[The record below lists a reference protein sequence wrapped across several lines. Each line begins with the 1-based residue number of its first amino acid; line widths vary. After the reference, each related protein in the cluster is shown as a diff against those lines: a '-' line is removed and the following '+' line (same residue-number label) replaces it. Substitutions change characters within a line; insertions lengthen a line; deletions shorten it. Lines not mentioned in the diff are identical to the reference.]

1 MELTILICFALYT
14 ALLFGV
20 MWLTGRRGAK
30 GNEAFFRAGRRSPWP
45 VVAYGMIGASLSGV
59 TFMSVPG
66 GVYNGGWTYMPLVF
80 GYVLGYAVIALVLL
94 PLYYRLNLTSIY
106 TYLMQRFGP
115 FSEKTGAL
123 FFILSRLLGSA
134 LRMYLVVFVLYE
146 FVFRAWGIPF
156 WVPAVVFIA
165 IILLY
170 TFRGGIKTVVWTDM
184 LQTTFLLL
192 AAAATV
198 VAILSALDM
207 NLADLMRVSDEKGY
221 TRMWETDPS
230 APKYYWKQIVS
241 GMFITITMTGL
252 DQDMMQKN
260 LTCKSLRDAQKN
272 VMTSSML
279 FIVVNILFLCLGSA
293 LLVYADHTGFP
304 LPLGDGGA
312 VVPDKIFPSIAFS
325 LSGFTA
331 VCFVLGMVAAGYSS
345 ADGTLTALT
354 TTFCYDFLGFDRKE
368 NEEQRVESGNQQAE
382 SEKQQVE
389 SEKQQVESGNQRVE
403 SKKQI
408 RNNSQFS
415 IFNSQF
421 SILNSQFSTLNSQLK
436 IRRLVHVAFALLYL
450 LVIIAFRPFHRQSL
464 IDTLFDVAG
473 FTYGPLLGLYA
484 FGLFTRRRARDR
496 WVPFIAILS
505 PVLCYLLKLNSY
517 QWFGY
522 HFGFELL
529 LLNGLITFALLWLSS
544 LSINKST
551 LQVDKP

>member
-1 MELTILICFALYT
+1 MELTILVCFALYT
-14 ALLFGV
+14 VLLFLV

-66 GVYNGGWTYMPLVF
+66 GVYGGAWTYMPLVF

-106 TYLMQRFGP
+106 TYLEQRFGVR
-115 FSEKTGAL
+115 SEKTGAF

-156 WVPAVVFIA
+156 WVPAVVFIT

-170 TFRGGIKTVVWTDM
+170 TFRGGIKTVVWTDT
-184 LQTTFLLL
+184 LQTTFLLV
-192 AAAATV
+192 AAIATV
-198 VAILSALDM
+198 VAILNSLDM
-207 NLADLMRVSDEKGY
+207 NLGELLKISSDEGY

-230 APKYYWKQIVS
+230 APKFWMKQMVA

-272 VMTSSML
+272 VMTSSLL
-279 FIVVNILFLCLGSA
+279 FIVVNILFLCLGAA
-293 LLVYADHTGFP
+293 LLAYSSQTGFP
-304 LPLGDGGA
+304 LPVNEAGT
-312 VVPDKIFPSIAFS
+312 VVPDKIFPSVAFS

-354 TTFCYDFLGFDRKE
+354 TTFCYDFLKFGERK
-368 NEEQRVESGNQQAE
+368 SE
-382 SEKQQVE
+382 SEL
-389 SEKQQVESGNQRVE
+389 R
-403 SKKQI
+403 
-408 RNNSQFS
+408 
-415 IFNSQF
+415 
-421 SILNSQFSTLNSQLK
+421 T
-436 IRRLVHVAFALLYL
+436 RRLVHVAFALLYL
-450 LVIIAFRPFHRQSL
+450 LVIVAFRPFHRESL

-484 FGLFTRRRARDR
+484 FGLFTRRQARDG
-496 WVPFIAILS
+496 WVPVIAVVS
-505 PVLCYLLKLNSY
+505 PVVCYILKLNSY
-517 QWFGY
+517 QWFSY
-522 HFGFELL
+522 HFGFEIL
-529 LLNGLITFALLWLSS
+529 LLNGLVTFLLLWISS
-544 LSINKST
+544 LT
-551 LQVDKP
+551 TDH

>member
-1 MELTILICFALYT
+1 MELTILLCFAAYT
-14 ALLFGV
+14 VLLFAV

-30 GNEAFFRAGRRSPWP
+30 GNEAFFRAGRRSPWY

-66 GVYNGGWTYMPLVF
+66 GVYSGAWTYMPLVF
-80 GYVLGYAVIALVLL
+80 GYVLGYAVIALLLL

-106 TYLMQRFGP
+106 TYLEQRFGVR
-115 FSEKTGAL
+115 SEKTGAL

-170 TFRGGIKTVVWTDM
+170 TFRGGIKTVVWTDT
-184 LQTTFLLL
+184 LQTTFLLA

-198 VAILSALDM
+198 VAILNNLDM
-207 NLADLMRVSDEKGY
+207 SFGELMHSSAEKGY
-221 TRMWETDPS
+221 TRMFDTDPT
-230 APKYYWKQIVS
+230 APKFWVKQVLA

-260 LTCKSLRDAQKN
+260 LTCKNLRDAQKN
-272 VMTSSML
+272 VMTSSLL
-279 FIVVNILFLCLGSA
+279 FVVVNILFLSLGAA
-293 LLVYADHTGFP
+293 LLAYSAETGFA
-304 LPLGDGGA
+304 LPVNEAGA

-325 LSGFTA
+325 LNGFTA
-331 VCFVLGMVAAGYSS
+331 VVFVLGMVAAGYSS

-354 TTFCYDFLGFDRKE
+354 TTFCYDFLGFGR
-368 NEEQRVESGNQQAE
+368 
-382 SEKQQVE
+382 
-389 SEKQQVESGNQRVE
+389 
-403 SKKQI
+403 SKDK
-408 RNNSQFS
+408 NADEAKA
-415 IFNSQF
+415 
-421 SILNSQFSTLNSQLK
+421 LK
-436 IRRLVHVAFALLYL
+436 VRRLVHVSFALLYL

-464 IDTLFDVAG
+464 IDTVFDVAG

-484 FGLFTRRRARDR
+484 FGLFTKRSARDR
-496 WVPFIAILS
+496 WVPLIAVVS
-505 PVLCYLLKLNSY
+505 PVVCYLLKVWSP

-522 HFGFELL
+522 TFGFEILL
-529 LLNGLITFALLWLSS
+529 VNGLITFGLLWLSS
-544 LSINKST
+544 IGKGGRG
-551 LQVDKP
+551 

>member
-354 TTFCYDFLGFDRKE
+354 TTFCYDFLGFGRKE
-368 NEEQRVESGNQQAE
+368 TEEQRVESGKQQA
-382 SEKQQVE
+382 E

-403 SKKQI
+403 SKKQV

-415 IFNSQF
+415 IS
-421 SILNSQFSTLNSQLK
+421 NSQFSTLNSQLK

-551 LQVDKP
+551 PQVDKP

>member
-1 MELTILICFALYT
+1 MELTILLCFAAYT
-14 ALLFGV
+14 VLLFAV

-30 GNEAFFRAGRRSPWP
+30 GNEAFFRAGRRSPWY

-66 GVYNGGWTYMPLVF
+66 GVYSGAWTYMPLVF
-80 GYVLGYAVIALVLL
+80 GYVLGYAVIALLLL

-106 TYLMQRFGP
+106 TYLEQRFGVR
-115 FSEKTGAL
+115 SEKTGAL

-170 TFRGGIKTVVWTDM
+170 TFRGGIKTVVWTDT
-184 LQTTFLLL
+184 LQTTFLLA

-198 VAILSALDM
+198 VAILNNLDM
-207 NLADLMRVSDEKGY
+207 SFGELMRSSAEKGY
-221 TRMWETDPS
+221 TRMFDTDPT
-230 APKYYWKQIVS
+230 APKFWVKQVLA

-260 LTCKSLRDAQKN
+260 LTCKNLRDAQKN
-272 VMTSSML
+272 VMTSSLL
-279 FIVVNILFLCLGSA
+279 FVVVNILFLSLGAA
-293 LLVYADHTGFP
+293 LLAYSAETGFA
-304 LPLGDGGA
+304 LPVNEAGA

-325 LSGFTA
+325 LNGFTA
-331 VCFVLGMVAAGYSS
+331 VVFVLGMVAAGYSS

-354 TTFCYDFLGFDRKE
+354 TTFCYDFLGFGR
-368 NEEQRVESGNQQAE
+368 
-382 SEKQQVE
+382 
-389 SEKQQVESGNQRVE
+389 
-403 SKKQI
+403 SKNK
-408 RNNSQFS
+408 NADEAKA
-415 IFNSQF
+415 
-421 SILNSQFSTLNSQLK
+421 LK
-436 IRRLVHVAFALLYL
+436 VRRLVHVSFALLYL

-464 IDTLFDVAG
+464 IDTVFDVAG

-484 FGLFTRRRARDR
+484 FGLFTKRSARDR
-496 WVPFIAILS
+496 WVPLIAVVS
-505 PVLCYLLKLNSY
+505 PVVCYLLKILSP

-522 HFGFELL
+522 TFGFEILL
-529 LLNGLITFALLWLSS
+529 VNGLITFGLLWLSS
-544 LSINKST
+544 IGKGGRG
-551 LQVDKP
+551 

>member
-1 MELTILICFALYT
+1 MELTILLCFAIYT
-14 ALLFGV
+14 ALLFFV

-30 GNEAFFRAGRRSPWP
+30 GNEAFFRAGRRSPWF

-66 GVYNGGWTYMPLVF
+66 GVYHGGWTYMPLVF

-94 PLYYRLNLTSIY
+94 PLYYKLNLTSIY
-106 TYLMQRFGP
+106 TYLEQRFGVR
-115 FSEKTGAL
+115 SEKTGAL

-170 TFRGGIKTVVWTDM
+170 TFRGGIKTVVWTDT
-184 LQTTFLLL
+184 LQTTFLL
-192 AAAATV
+192 AAAVDTV
-198 VAILSALDM
+198 IAILNNLDLSVGDLLKTSA
-207 NLADLMRVSDEKGY
+207 EKGY
-221 TRMWETDPS
+221 TRMFETDPT
-230 APKYYWKQIVS
+230 APKYYWKQILS

-279 FIVVNILFLCLGSA
+279 FIVVNILFLMLGAA
-293 LLVYADHTGFP
+293 LLTYAEQTGFV
-304 LPLGDGGA
+304 LPVNEAGA

-331 VCFVLGMVAAGYSS
+331 VVFVLGMVAAGYSS

-354 TTFCYDFLGFDRKE
+354 TTFCYDFLGFGK
-368 NEEQRVESGNQQAE
+368 SPITHH
-382 SEKQQVE
+382 S
-389 SEKQQVESGNQRVE
+389 S
-403 SKKQI
+403 
-408 RNNSQFS
+408 
-415 IFNSQF
+415 
-421 SILNSQFSTLNSQLK
+421 LK
-436 IRRLVHVAFALLYL
+436 IRRIVHVAFALLYL

-484 FGLFTRRRARDR
+484 FGLFTKRTARDR
-496 WVPFIAILS
+496 WVPFIAVLS
-505 PVLCYLLKLNSY
+505 PAICYVLKLYSPT
-517 QWFGY
+517 WFGY
-522 HFGFELL
+522 HFGFEIL
-529 LLNGLITFALLWLSS
+529 LLNGLITFILLWLSS
-544 LSINKST
+544 LNTHHSSLIT
-551 LQVDKP
+551 QR